1 MKLSHLLTYHVGNM
15 DKPNK
20 YILILGIAIIA
31 VCYFIWF
38 SPLFIAIGAI
48 MIIADLACY
57 IHYHFKKDNNV
68 VESTGCLCGVL
79 FAILLVVAFFM
90 GGDYKIFSF
99 SGKRHLYE
107 NCQFRESSQMHEVRK
122 MSALIWGCFEDCKF
136 CKDRQKREEEIAE
149 KKEKEEEKK
158 ENLEFINKQISEL
171 EEVRNAILRGED
183 VDIED
188 YEFSYEVEDAI
199 RESAIEEYREGEYE
213 PRGRR

>member
-1 MKLSHLLTYHVGNM
+1 M

-158 ENLEFINKQISEL
+158 KIWNLSINKSRSSKKYATL
-171 EEVRNAILRGED
+171 
-183 VDIED
+183 
-188 YEFSYEVEDAI
+188 FFVEKMLTLKI
-199 RESAIEEYREGEYE
+199 MSSAMRLKML
-213 PRGRR
+213 